1 MTSIYS
7 ARWVLPIISPV
18 IENGAVAFEG
28 SDIIAVGLRTEIV
41 SRFPDSRMEDFGQA
55 AILPGFVNAH
65 SHLELTVMRGFLE
78 PEESNFLA
86 WLRKLTVARLAMTA
100 EDLLVSATCGA
111 IEAARAGVT
120 CLGDASSAA
129 EPGMKALQAV
139 GLRGIVYQES
149 FGPDP
154 GVAAENVANLREQIS
169 ESRLLEDGMVRV
181 GVSPHAPYSVSG
193 PQLELISRLALDE
206 QIPLMM
212 HAAESQAEKLFL
224 LAGRGPFAE
233 ALRARG
239 IEWQAPGISTIQYLK
254 RHGILET
261 RPLFA
266 HCINVDDSDLDLIK
280 QSQAGIAHC
289 PKSNAKLGHGRALF
303 AEFITRGLSVG
314 LGSDSVASNNT
325 CDVLEEARFATL
337 LARLDQ
343 AGIATGTEDSDPDD
357 DKRIG
362 TLPDDSATA
371 PVNAEQALY
380 AATLGGARAIGRDV
394 QIGAL
399 APGMQADITVVSL
412 NGAHQQPVG
421 DPAAALVFASSG
433 RDVLLTMVA
442 GREIYRAGL
451 ISAVNEVEF
460 RERLGHIRTK
470 IDSLT
475 DIS

>member
-1 MTSIYS
+1 MTSIFS

-28 SDIIAVGLRTEIV
+28 SNIIAVGPRAEIA
-41 SRFPDSRMEDFGQA
+41 SRFPDSRTEDFGDA

-78 PEESNFLA
+78 REENDFPA

-129 EPGMKALQAV
+129 IQATKALQAV
-139 GLRGIVYQES
+139 GLRAIVYQES

-154 GVAAENVANLREQIS
+154 KLAEQNVTNLREQIS
-169 ESRLLEDGMVRV
+169 ELRTIETELVRV

-193 PQLELISRLALDE
+193 RQLELISRLALDE
-206 QIPLMM
+206 HLPVMM
-212 HAAESQAEKLFL
+212 HAAESQAEKLFML
-224 LAGRGPFAE
+224 KGQGAFAE
-233 ALRARG
+233 ALSARD
-239 IEWQAPGISTIQYLK
+239 IAWQAPGISTIQYLQ
-254 RHGILET
+254 RHGVLET

-266 HCINVDDSDLDLIK
+266 HCINVDDGDLELIK
-280 QSQAGIAHC
+280 LSGAGIAHS
-289 PKSNAKLGHGRALF
+289 PKSNLKLGHGRAPF

-325 CDVLEEARFATL
+325 CDLLEEARFATL
-337 LARLDQ
+337 LARL
-343 AGIATGTEDSDPDD
+343 GRT
-357 DKRIG
+357 
-362 TLPDDSATA
+362 TA
-371 PVNAEQALY
+371 PVSAEQALF
-380 AATLGGARAIGRDV
+380 AATLGGARAMGKED

-399 APGMQADITVVSL
+399 APGMQADISVVNL
-412 NGAHQQPVG
+412 NGPHQQPVR
-421 DPAAALVFASSG
+421 DPADALVFASSG

-442 GREIYRAGL
+442 GREIYRDGQ
-451 ISAVNEVEF
+451 VNGVDEAEL
-460 RERLGHIRTK
+460 RKRLAQVRTK
-470 IDSLT
+470 IDST
-475 DIS
+475 CIS